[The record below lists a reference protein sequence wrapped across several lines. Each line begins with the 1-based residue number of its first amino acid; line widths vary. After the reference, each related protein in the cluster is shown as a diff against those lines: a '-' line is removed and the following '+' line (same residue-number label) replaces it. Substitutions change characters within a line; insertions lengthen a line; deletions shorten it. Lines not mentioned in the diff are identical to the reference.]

1 MVVTFYGKAGA
12 KKHKDT
18 NTSQV
23 ELELERI
30 RELPVEWKGGRPNS
44 DAGFALVV
52 ETVRSLRK
60 TKGVGQTG
68 KET

>member
-1 MVVTFYGKAGA
+1 MVITFYGKAGA

-30 RELPVEWKGGRPNS
+30 RELPE
-44 DAGFALVV
+44 AGNGNGM
-52 ETVRSLRK
+52 ERRSAEERCGIWPRLYLKRS
-60 TKGVGQTG
+60 GA
-68 KET
+68 